1 MSKKVL
7 QFVWIFVILL
17 LYSHYTDV
25 KEGRTLRLLST
36 TKLFRGQE
44 RPEKKLI
51 KAPADRTVLSGGR
64 RLRHELKYIINE
76 GTYRVLMGRLAPL
89 MQTDP
94 HAPDGG
100 YRVTSVYF
108 DDIYCSAYQQKL
120 NGIETRRKFRIR
132 AYDLDPSLI
141 NLESK
146 HKDDSYVSK
155 LSKRLTEEQ
164 YRSLLNGDSSFMEG
178 SDSEED
184 AFGEYYR
191 SDLIARLRPTVIVD
205 YRREALV
212 YPFGNVRI
220 TFDRE
225 LSACFNTIDMFSP
238 QAQYTR
244 IFDKEIILE
253 VKFDKYIPESIQAAL
268 HGLKAPQE
276 SVSKFIL
283 CTDRMLE
290 VKSHG

>member
-1 MSKKVL
+1 M
-7 QFVWIFVILL
+7 
-17 LYSHYTDV
+17 LYSNHTDV

-64 RLRHELKYIINE
+64 RLRHELKYIIDE

-89 MQTDP
+89 MQPDP
-94 HAPDGG
+94 HAPEGG

-108 DDIYCSAYQQKL
+108 DDIYGSAYQQKL

-155 LSKRLTEEQ
+155 LSKRLTREQ
-164 YRSLLNGDSSFMEG
+164 YRSLLNCDSSFMEG

-205 YRREALV
+205 YRREALI

-225 LSACFNTIDMFSP
+225 LSACFNTMDMFSP
-238 QAQYTR
+238 EARYTR
-244 IFDKEIILE
+244 IFDKEVILE

-268 HGLKAPQE
+268 HGLKSPQE

-283 CTDRMLE
+283 CTGRMLE
-290 VKSHG
+290 VNFHG